1 MNIVHATFGSI
12 REAITRAIHQYDY
25 GQVLRF
31 VGITLPPTYEVHFS
45 NSKTGTARTAIGDE
59 NGVTI
64 PEYYTQSGADIYA
77 WVYLHTGQNDG
88 ETVYTV
94 RIPVKPRAQPSDEAP
109 TPVEQSAIT
118 QAIAALNGAVE
129 ASSGYASAAQQAAA
143 SVTSDASSAAASASS
158 AASSATDAID
168 AATAAHSDAQG
179 VAEDAANVR
188 AVEGRLTALSA
199 HVDEQAAAVQ
209 SMIDGLTVADD
220 NEY

>member
-1 MNIVHATFGSI
+1 MNIIHATFGST
-12 REAITRAIHQYDY
+12 REAVTRAIHQYDY

-31 VGITLPPTYEVHFS
+31 VGIALPSTYEVHFS
-45 NSKTGTARTAIGDE
+45 NSKTGTARTVIGDE

-94 RIPVKPRAQPSDEAP
+94 RIPVKSRAQPTDEEP
-109 TPVEQSAIT
+109 TPVEQTAIT
-118 QAIAALNGAVE
+118 QAIAALNAGVE
-129 ASSGYASAAQQAAA
+129 TVQE
-143 SVTSDASSAAASASS
+143 
-158 AASSATDAID
+158 
-168 AATAAHSDAQG
+168 G
-179 VAEDAANVR
+179 VA
-188 AVEGRLTALSA
+188 T
-199 HVDEQAAAVQ
+199 VQ